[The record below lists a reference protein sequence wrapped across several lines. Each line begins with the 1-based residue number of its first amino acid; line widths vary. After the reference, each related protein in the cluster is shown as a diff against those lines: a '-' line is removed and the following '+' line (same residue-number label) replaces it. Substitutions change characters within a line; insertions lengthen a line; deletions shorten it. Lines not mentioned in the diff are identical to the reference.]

1 MTAPMEPT
9 SERASE
15 TALLRREMDR
25 DTRERLRA
33 LETRLD
39 TLEHEMSSQL
49 HALVLELRQLATF
62 NQDQRPALE
71 TLNTLVRSG
80 LAVRW
85 LVVGVVGLLAAMATA
100 ATAWEAIRKW
110 LH

>member
-1 MTAPMEPT
+1 VNDEPN

-25 DTRERLRA
+25 DTRERLRVM
-33 LETRLD
+33 ESRMD
-39 TLEHEMSSQL
+39 KLEHDMTQQL

-62 NQDQRPALE
+62 NQDQKPALE
-71 TLNTLVRSG
+71 TLNALVRSG
-80 LAVRW
+80 MAIRW
-85 LVVGVVGLLAAMATA
+85 LIVGVVGLLAAMATA
-100 ATAWEAIRKW
+100 ATAWEALRKW